1 MDDAKLPISDDL
13 SGIDSDPEYLA
24 SAALDPLF
32 WPAERLEAAS
42 AWWLHVPFA
51 HWIVTATKPR
61 CFVELG
67 THTGVSYSAFCQ
79 AVARGRMDTHCHAV
93 DTWLGDP
100 QAGEYGE
107 EIFEEFRRFHDERY
121 AAFSTL
127 LRCAFDEAL
136 NYFDDK
142 TIDLLHIDGLHT
154 YDAVRHDFEN
164 WLPKLSDRGVVI
176 FHDINERRDD
186 FGVWRIWA
194 ELRKDYAGF
203 EFLHGHGLGVL
214 AVGARVPTAIT
225 RLTALEG
232 QRAAVVRER
241 FHGLGERW
249 LGINSAN
256 LLEQKLADSVA
267 ASTAAVAEAVA
278 RAEKAESEAVARAR
292 RPEERASALKSE
304 LARAEAK
311 AAYAEQKSSEAEAR
325 AEQASRNILQIL
337 GELERARTQRDTLR
351 ESTTWKA
358 TLPIRVLGS
367 YLPKTARRMVRSSAE
382 LAWWSLTLQLP
393 RRLRQRRRLDRDSA
407 GRNAE
412 EHIPTLPQADVQRSK
427 IDELAGLPATVSTLD
442 ALMRERFTALQPLR
456 AYSAPHHGPRVTVVT
471 DSINAGSL
479 YGGVGTAIIF
489 ATLLAERLG
498 ADLRLVT
505 RDEPPVA
512 ANLGTV
518 LRTHGISFPLNVE
531 LVHSSVGPGGRDI
544 PLSPYDL
551 FLTTSWWTTRA
562 TLGAVPPDRIVY
574 LLQED
579 ERMFYPVGDDQLLC
593 TETLSDPSL
602 FYVVN
607 SSLLLGHL
615 QSSGLAPGGMAFEPA
630 FPSTAYDI
638 EPRSERSEQRIFFF
652 YSRPKN
658 ARNLFWR
665 GAEAIGAAIERGV
678 FDKAEWEFHFVGKDT
693 SELVLP
699 RGIRPRILHNLP
711 WPAYAAL
718 VRRVD
723 VGLSLMYTP
732 HPSYPPLDLAASG
745 AVVVTNRFGPKTSLE
760 RYSRN
765 ILCVEPTVP
774 GLVDALRK
782 AVTLAADAKTRALR
796 ASSFG
801 MPRDWA
807 LTLAPVLNRIAERHA
822 KG

>member
-1 MDDAKLPISDDL
+1 LDDAKLPIPDDL
-13 SGIDSDPEYLA
+13 NGIESAPEYLA
-24 SAALDPLF
+24 SALLDPLF
-32 WPAERLEAAS
+32 WPAERLGAAS

-51 HWIVTATKPR
+51 HWIITAAKPR

-79 AVARGRMDTHCHAV
+79 AVARGQLDTRCHAV
-93 DTWLGDP
+93 DTWRGDP
-100 QAGEYGE
+100 QAGEYSG
-107 EIFEEFRRFHDERY
+107 EIFEEFRSFHDERY

-127 LRCAFDEAL
+127 LRCTFDEAL
-136 NYFDDK
+136 TYFDDK

-154 YDAVRHDFEN
+154 YDAVRHDFES

-176 FHDINERRDD
+176 FHDIHERQDD

-214 AVGARVPTAIT
+214 AVGARAPNAIT

-232 QRAAVVRER
+232 QTAAVVRER

-249 LGINSAN
+249 LAINATN
-256 LLEQKLADSVA
+256 LLKQTLVNSSATSA
-267 ASTAAVAEAVA
+267 AAVAEATA
-278 RAEKAESEAVARAR
+278 RAEKVESEATARAR
-292 RPEERASALKSE
+292 RWEERASTLKSE
-304 LARAEAK
+304 LAQAKAK
-311 AAYAEQKSSEAEAR
+311 AAYTEQKLSEAQAR
-325 AEQASRNILQIL
+325 AEQADRDILEIRAA
-337 GELERARTQRDTLR
+337 LEKARTQRDALLD
-351 ESTTWKA
+351 STSWKA
-358 TLPIRVLGS
+358 SLPIRVLGS
-367 YLPKTARRMVRSSAE
+367 YLPKTARRMVRGGAE
-382 LAWWSLTLQLP
+382 LAWRSLTLQRA
-393 RRLRQRRRLDRDSA
+393 RRLRQSRQLDRNSTA
-407 GRNAE
+407 RNADA
-412 EHIPTLPQADVQRSK
+412 HLYPLPHADVQQSK
-427 IDELAGLPATVSTLD
+427 TEELAGPPATVPALD
-442 ALMRERFTALQPLR
+442 DLVRERFAALQPLR
-456 AYSAPHHGPRVTVVT
+456 TYSAPHHAPRVTVVT

-505 RDEPPVA
+505 RNEPPLA

-531 LVHSSVGPGGRDI
+531 LVYSPVGPGGRDI
-544 PLSPYDL
+544 PSSPNDL
-551 FLTTSWWTTRA
+551 YLTTSWWTTRA
-562 TLGAVPPDRIVY
+562 ALGAVPSDRIVY

-579 ERMFYPVGDDQLLC
+579 ERMFYPAGDDQLLC
-593 TETLSDPSL
+593 TETLSSPSL

-607 SSLLLGHL
+607 SNLLLEHL
-615 QSSGLAPGGMAFEPA
+615 QSAGLAPGAIAFEPA
-630 FPSTAYDI
+630 FPSTAYDVART
-638 EPRSERSEQRIFFF
+638 PERSGRRNFFF
-652 YSRPKN
+652 YSRPHN
-658 ARNLFWR
+658 VRNLFWR
-665 GAEAIGAAIERGV
+665 GAEAIGAAIEQGV
-678 FDKAEWEFHFVGKDT
+678 FDEAEWVFHFVGKDT
-693 SELVLP
+693 PELVLP
-699 RGIRPRILHNLP
+699 RGIRPRIAHNLP

-745 AVVVTNRFGPKTSLE
+745 AVVVTNCFGNKTCLK

-765 ILCVEPTVP
+765 ILCVGPAVSD
-774 GLVDALRK
+774 LVDGLRE
-782 AVTLAADAKTRALR
+782 AVTLAADTKAR
-796 ASSFG
+796 ASRASGFG

-807 LTLAPVLNRIAERHA
+807 VALAPVLNRIAERCA
-822 KG
+822 RS